1 LIHSEISFR
10 AVLAKKKPTT
20 RVAGFTTCSPI
31 PMVTTSGI
39 QVIAST
45 LSDGRSIVG
54 ARTLG
59 GRTYESR
66 PANITGNL
74 PRLPIRYP
82 TNVNCWV
89 SH

>member
-1 LIHSEISFR
+1 
-10 AVLAKKKPTT
+10 
-20 RVAGFTTCSPI
+20 
-31 PMVTTSGI
+31 MVTTSGI

-66 PANITGNL
+66 PQTLPETCPDFPFDIHKRKLLSVTLSQTFGTGTVRIKKL
-74 PRLPIRYP
+74 TTLLQG
-82 TNVNCWV
+82 
-89 SH
+89 

>member
-1 LIHSEISFR
+1 LIHSEISSY

-66 PANITGNL
+66 PQTL
-74 PRLPIRYP
+74 PETCPDFPFDIQQ
-82 TNVNCWV
+82 T
-89 SH
+89 